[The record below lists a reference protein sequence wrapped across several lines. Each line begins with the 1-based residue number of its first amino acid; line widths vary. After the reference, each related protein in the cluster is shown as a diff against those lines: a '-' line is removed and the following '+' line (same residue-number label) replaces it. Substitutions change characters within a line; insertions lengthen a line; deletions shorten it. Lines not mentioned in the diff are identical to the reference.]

1 MFSLHILMC
10 VNIQTCTLVYVN
22 IILLYTRTHF
32 ETGVSGEVVLEN
44 FGHFFFK
51 TCKNTG
57 HSSMLRTLGHDL
69 HGFLMNLDSLHDHL
83 AFTYTQMQAPSFRC
97 EKTTTGLT
105 LHYHSQ
111 RAGLDSIVTGIVQ
124 EVAKD
129 FYELDVKVRRVSYE
143 QNNTSLPH
151 HYIFNIEATDSND
164 DNLKRKYH

>member
-1 MFSLHILMC
+1 MF
-10 VNIQTCTLVYVN
+10 
-22 IILLYTRTHF
+22 F
-32 ETGVSGEVVLEN
+32 TGVSNEAVLKS

-51 TCKNTG
+51 TCKKSG

-97 EKTTTGLT
+97 EKTNRGLI

-129 FYELDVKVRRVSYE
+129 FYNLDVTVNRTKYE
-143 QNNTSLPH
+143 QTETSLPH
-151 HYIFNIEATDSND
+151 HYVFNIEATDSTD
-164 DNLKRKYH
+164 ESVERKYS

>member
-1 MFSLHILMC
+1 MH
-10 VNIQTCTLVYVN
+10 
-22 IILLYTRTHF
+22 TH
-32 ETGVSGEVVLEN
+32 TGVSNEDVLKS
-44 FGHFFFK
+44 FGRFFFK

-97 EKTTTGLT
+97 EKTNTGLI

-111 RAGLDSIVTGIVQ
+111 REGLDSIVTGIVL

-129 FYELDVKVRRVSYE
+129 FYELDVRVTRDSYE
-143 QNNTSLPH
+143 RNNTSLPH
-151 HYIFNIEATDSND
+151 HYVFKIEAIDVND
-164 DNLKRKYH
+164 DNLKRKYMYPPTA